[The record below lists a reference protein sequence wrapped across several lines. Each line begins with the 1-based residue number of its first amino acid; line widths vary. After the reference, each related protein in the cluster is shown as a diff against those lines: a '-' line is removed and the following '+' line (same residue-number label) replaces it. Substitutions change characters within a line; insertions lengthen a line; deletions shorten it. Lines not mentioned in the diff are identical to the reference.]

1 MKKAVFVFLICFT
14 SFAVHAQNGQLS
26 LGVNLGIPV
35 SSTSKVSPF
44 VMNLEANYL
53 FESSGEF
60 KIGPSASYSHF
71 VGKNGGNVLSYL
83 PLAIAAR
90 FSYSNRFSL
99 GADVGYG
106 IAIKPQSAESGFY
119 YRPLLIYHLN
129 RFMQLNTSFSVISK
143 INASVTHANVGLVFL
158 L

>member
-1 MKKAVFVFLICFT
+1 MKKAIFVFLTCFVL
-14 SFAVHAQNGQLS
+14 FAVNAQNGQLS

-35 SSTSKVSPF
+35 SSTSKVSSF
-44 VMNLEANYL
+44 VMNAEVNYL
-53 FESSGEF
+53 FQSSGGF
-60 KIGPSASYSHF
+60 KIGPSISFSHF
-71 VGKNGGNVLSYL
+71 VGKNGGNILSYL

-106 IAIKPQSAESGFY
+106 FAIKPQSAENGFY
-119 YRPLLIYHLN
+119 YRPIIIYHLN
-129 RFMQLNTSFSVISK
+129 RFMQLSASFSVISK
-143 INASVTHANVGLVFL
+143 INASVTNANVGLVFL